1 MLKINQ
7 LMNVLDGF
15 APLRLSHL
23 LIEKGDYD
31 NSGLLIKC
39 NEDVNGVLFSLDLS
53 DEAVSLAKAKGYNTI
68 VTHHPAIYN
77 PIKSLSVDGQTSAV
91 VNAVKNDINVIS
103 MHLNLD
109 VAKDGIDSQLSKA
122 LGGSN
127 AKILQ
132 PLEQDNGY
140 GREFVLNKDL
150 KEIVE
155 QIKKE
160 LKTNKIIC
168 YGNGEC
174 KVMASFCGG
183 GASHAM
189 EMVESDTTI
198 ADTILTSDMAHH
210 VIKTLIEKNKKII
223 IIPHYVA
230 ENYGF
235 TKYFERVTS
244 ALSGSVETHLFSDE
258 RFM

>member
-1 MLKINQ
+1 MK
-7 LMNVLDGF
+7 VLDGF
-15 APLRLSHL
+15 APLRLSQL
-23 LIEKGDYD
+23 LIERGDYD

-109 VAKDGIDSQLSKA
+109 VADDGIDSILSKG
-122 LGGSN
+122 LGASN

-140 GREFVLNKDL
+140 GREFAINKDIN
-150 KEIVE
+150 EIIA

-160 LKTNKIIC
+160 LKTDKIIC
-168 YGNGEC
+168 YGSGEC

-183 GASHAM
+183 GASHALD
-189 EMVESDTTI
+189 MVESGMTI

-210 VIKTLIEKNKKII
+210 VIKALIEKNKKII

-235 TKYFERVTS
+235 KNYFERVTN
-244 ALSGSVETHLFSDE
+244 ALLGKVETRFFSDE